1 LPIENSYAGSVHQN
15 FFLFLKYPLQIVGE
29 FYLPIRH
36 ALLGLGDLSEIK
48 KVISHPQALM
58 QVENFVASH

>member
-1 LPIENSYAGSVHQN
+1 MHQN

-36 ALLGLGDLSEIK
+36 ALLGLGGLSEIK